1 MSPEPLREL
10 LTSYRPYLDRLAD
23 VFQQMDRGYDNAS
36 AEYGFV
42 CSGCEESCCRT
53 RFYHHTLIEYVYLF
67 TGFDALPETERAT
80 IHTRA
85 VQTNSYWS
93 IHSEP
98 AAESMC
104 PLNEDGRCRLY
115 AFRPMICRLHGI
127 PHELYH
133 PARGKTMGP
142 GCREFV
148 RNCGAQAYVPF
159 DRTPLYRD
167 LAALEK
173 SLRQQMG
180 ITAKIKM
187 TVAEILLDRFRHIP
201 TSQE

>member
-1 MSPEPLREL
+1 
-10 LTSYRPYLDRLAD
+10 
-23 VFQQMDRGYDNAS
+23 
-36 AEYGFV
+36 
-42 CSGCEESCCRT
+42 
-53 RFYHHTLIEYVYLF
+53 
-67 TGFDALPETERAT
+67 
-80 IHTRA
+80 
-85 VQTNSYWS
+85 
-93 IHSEP
+93 
-98 AAESMC
+98 
-104 PLNEDGRCRLY
+104 
-115 AFRPMICRLHGI
+115 
-127 PHELYH
+127 
-133 PARGKTMGP
+133 MGP